1 MKKAEQS
8 EVTHGALLKAAR
20 ELFTERGYADTTTE
34 EIAKRAGMTRG
45 ALYYQFRDK
54 SALFRAVLE
63 DLNLNIVKK
72 VMSTIQ
78 SGQGEPGEPED
89 LWDKRVHA
97 GTAAYLDACLDPTV
111 QRIALIEASAVLGWE
126 EHRDLDEK
134 YGLGLIRG
142 TLQEVLE
149 AGLIAPQPLE
159 PLAHLVLGA
168 ITEAVMYIARADDV
182 SSARKEMGTSL
193 EHLFDGLRVK
203 G

>member
-20 ELFTERGYADTTTE
+20 ELFTERGYAYTTTE

-45 ALYYQFRDK
+45 SLYYQFRDK

-78 SGQGEPGEPED
+78 SGQGEPEEPED
-89 LWDKRVHA
+89 LWDNRVHA
-97 GTAAYLDACLDPTV
+97 GTEAYLDACLDPTV

-168 ITEAVMYIARADDV
+168 ITEAVMYIARADDMAA
-182 SSARKEMGTSL
+182 ARKEMEANL
-193 EHLFDGLRVK
+193 KHLFDSLRVK

>member
-1 MKKAEQS
+1 MKKVEQS
-8 EVTHGALLKAAR
+8 EFTRAALLKSAR
-20 ELFTERGYADTTTE
+20 ELFTEHGYADTATE
-34 EIAKRAGMTRG
+34 DIAQRAGVPRG
-45 ALYYQFRDK
+45 AIYYQFRDK
-54 SALFRAVLE
+54 SGLFRAVLE

-78 SGQGEPGEPED
+78 SGQGGPED
-89 LWDKRVHA
+89 LWDNRVHA
-97 GTAAYLDACLDPTV
+97 GTEAYLDACLDPTV

-134 YGLGLIRG
+134 SGLGLIRG

-159 PLAHLVLGA
+159 PLAYLVLGA